1 MAMSVGG
8 GGADTPVSDI
18 NTTPLVDVMLVLLI
32 IFLIAVPVVIQTV
45 ELELPVLPFEVT
57 TTKRE
62 NVLLAITTTDSE
74 GRDPGD
80 EGYAGA
86 NPGGNCRV
94 YWNTT
99 PVDSNELIERAVKQL
114 ENQIES
120 FGGVENMTPEDMP
133 EVHIRG
139 DINTPYRCIGGAIYA
154 MQRAGFAKVGFL
166 STPIAIE

>member
-1 MAMSVGG
+1 MSMDVGG
-8 GGADTPVSDI
+8 NDSTPIAAI

-32 IFLIAVPVVIQTV
+32 IFLISVPVILQTV
-45 ELELPVLPFEVT
+45 EMKLPVLPFEVT

-62 NVLLAITTTDSE
+62 NVLLAITTTDAA

-80 EGYAGA
+80 PAYAGTTR
-86 NPGGNCRV
+86 GGNCRV

-99 PVDSNELIERAVKQL
+99 PVDSNDLVVRAVKQL
-114 ENQIES
+114 EDIIDS

-139 DINTPYRCIGGAIYA
+139 DINTPYKCIGGAIYS

-166 STPIAIE
+166 STPIVIE